1 MQRSN
6 DLNLCAVGDL
16 AELFFV
22 ILTLAKILALTITRS
37 FTRASSTVSSSVICH
52 ILNLHQLFGP
62 TNQSFHTLPIS
73 SPGYLAM
80 AVAFAVVVFS

>member
-1 MQRSN
+1 MGASMQRSN

-37 FTRASSTVSSSVICH
+37 FTRASSTVSSSVI
-52 ILNLHQLFGP
+52 
-62 TNQSFHTLPIS
+62 S
-73 SPGYLAM
+73 
-80 AVAFAVVVFS
+80 